1 MDLISIII
9 PYYKKKKYIKSTILS
24 ILEQSY
30 QKFEIIIIYDD
41 NCNDE
46 LKYLKNFVKIDRRI
60 KLLINNKNI
69 GAGPSRNNGMK
80 LSKGKYIC
88 FLDADDLWRKNKLKI
103 QLNFMKKNNFHI
115 SHTSYQIINKQN
127 KIIQYRKA
135 KNFFSYEK
143 LLKSCDIGLST
154 VMIKRTIISKNIKFA
169 STKTK
174 EDFILWL
181 KILKKRIPI
190 NALNM
195 PLTKWRYLESSLSS
209 STFQKLKDGYKV
221 YKIYLNFGNLKSLYL
236 LSLLSIIF

>member
-24 ILEQSY
+24 ILKQSY

-69 GAGPSRNNGMK
+69 GAGPSRNKGMK

-103 QLNFMKKNNFHI
+103 QLNF
-115 SHTSYQIINKQN
+115 
-127 KIIQYRKA
+127 
-135 KNFFSYEK
+135 YEK
-143 LLKSCDIGLST
+143 TTLTSH
-154 VMIKRTIISKNIKFA
+154 
-169 STKTK
+169 
-174 EDFILWL
+174 IL
-181 KILKKRIPI
+181 I
-190 NALNM
+190 
-195 PLTKWRYLESSLSS
+195 
-209 STFQKLKDGYKV
+209 
-221 YKIYLNFGNLKSLYL
+221 
-236 LSLLSIIF
+236 